1 MVLFPFTWSRVR
13 LRVLYL
19 IKSYISRQ
27 ANGLVPLPLFQ
38 GEVKGSVPD

>member
-1 MVLFPFTWSRVR
+1 MVWFPSTHSRVR

-19 IKSYISRQ
+19 IKSDISRKVI
-27 ANGLVPLPLFQ
+27 GFVPLHLVQ